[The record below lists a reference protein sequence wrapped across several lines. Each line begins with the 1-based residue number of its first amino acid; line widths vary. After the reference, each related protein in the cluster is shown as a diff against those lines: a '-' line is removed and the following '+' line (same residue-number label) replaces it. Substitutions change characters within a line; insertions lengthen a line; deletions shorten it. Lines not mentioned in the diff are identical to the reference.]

1 MTIRPDENA
10 VHKMKRFTMRF
21 AMTGEGAEHLFY
33 SSLTYDVRLQHLT
46 LDRKYSGIRRAA
58 LHDAQ
63 CPVTGDTEE
72 LKLRIIL
79 DRYSAE
85 VFVNDGQQVLTM
97 LICTEQNAD
106 QIDFEAD
113 GTAVM
118 NMTCYE
124 LV

>member
-1 MTIRPDENA
+1 M
-10 VHKMKRFTMRF
+10 
-21 AMTGEGAEHLFY
+21 
-33 SSLTYDVRLQHLT
+33 
-46 LDRKYSGIRRAA
+46 
-58 LHDAQ
+58 
-63 CPVTGDTEE
+63 TGDTEE